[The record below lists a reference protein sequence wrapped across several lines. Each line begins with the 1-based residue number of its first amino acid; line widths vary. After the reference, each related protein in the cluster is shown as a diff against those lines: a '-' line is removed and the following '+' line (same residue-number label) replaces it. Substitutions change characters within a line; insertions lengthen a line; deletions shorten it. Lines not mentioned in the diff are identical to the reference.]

1 MMPIHS
7 KSRNY
12 MITVYE
18 LHDIDMMICISMNL
32 CTYENTYCM
41 IICFLLVKNMYKNAY
56 IYIHMYVCE

>member
-1 MMPIHS
+1 
-7 KSRNY
+7 

-41 IICFLLVKNMYKNAY
+41 IICFLHVKNMYKNAY
-56 IYIHMYVCE
+56 IYIYIYAHMYVYE